1 MRIARDFEVPAA
13 RVRVL
18 GERIKQA
25 FRPRGGES
33 NA

>member
-1 MRIARDFEVPAA
+1 MGIPSDFELPAA
-13 RVRVL
+13 RVRVP